1 MPVESKIWEILV
13 GEATTATESVTIV
26 DAASAGNPGAWRTM
40 THPDTVNF
48 PIVTYNRNPD
58 RTINFDQVP
67 LATPSS
73 ATFRTL
79 GTTQP
84 FVTQNGIDDVQITER
99 WEAPG
104 GTASMAAAQF
114 RRMYELIIN
123 PPDAA
128 EPEVFLQWAPADKT
142 TSVYDIV
149 LLDLRVGGSSGALD
163 VKEIGTY
170 PAGVLDAVATG
181 LVDKVVEWDFLIV
194 GEVTP

>member
-13 GEATTATESVTIV
+13 GESTTTTETVTIV

-67 LATPSS
+67 LATPTSD
-73 ATFRTL
+73 TFRTL

-84 FVTQNGIDDVQITER
+84 FVTQNSIDDVKVTER
-99 WEAPG
+99 WDSNAG
-104 GTASMAAAQF
+104 QASMVAAQF

-123 PPDAA
+123 PPAA
-128 EPEVFLQWAPADKT
+128 ADPEVFIQWAPADKT
-142 TSVYDIV
+142 TTVYDIV
-149 LLDLRVGGSSGALD
+149 LLDLRVGGSSGSLD
-163 VKEIGTY
+163 MKEIGLY
-170 PAGVLDAVATG
+170 PANVLDAVATG
-181 LVDKVVEWDFLIV
+181 LVDRVVEWDFLIV
-194 GEVTP
+194 GEV